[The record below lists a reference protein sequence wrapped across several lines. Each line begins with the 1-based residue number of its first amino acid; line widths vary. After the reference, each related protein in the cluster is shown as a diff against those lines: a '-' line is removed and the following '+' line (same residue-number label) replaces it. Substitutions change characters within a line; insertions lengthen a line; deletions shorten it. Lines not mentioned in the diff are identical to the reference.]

1 MLFNSLTFLVFYLAV
16 LAIYFRLRWRAQNAL
31 ILVSSC
37 LFYGWWDYRFLL
49 LMGISVTT
57 DYFAGLAISRCDGG
71 RKRKLLLAVSIAFNL
86 GILGFFKYFNF
97 FVHSLERLLDS
108 VGLPFLFPGLNIVLP
123 VGISFYT
130 FQSMSYSIDMYRGQ
144 IQPTRRYVDY
154 AAFVSFFPQLVAGPI
169 ERASHLLPQFHGPR
183 TVTRERLRQSLW
195 LILWGLYKK
204 VVIADNLAAIVDPV
218 FSWHEPLSGG
228 MVLIALYAF
237 AMQIYCD
244 FSGYSDMAKGLA
256 GCMGFDLM
264 HNFRIPYL
272 ARNPQM
278 FWKRWHVS
286 LSTWLRDYLYV
297 PLGGNRGGRAQ
308 TYRNLF
314 LTMLIGGLW
323 HGAAWTFVCWGAYQ
337 GFVLIVH
344 RAWTEWRGSASRAPA
359 GRLAKAIHWAIMF
372 HAVCLGWLLF
382 RADSM
387 FQVWT
392 FLKTLATDF
401 SGSARAAGHLAA
413 LVFLCLPLWLV
424 ERAQENNGDLDAPL
438 RVPVAIKALLIAVLA
453 ILIVG
458 VGNTGTKQ
466 FIYFQF

>member
-1 MLFNSLTFLVFYLAV
+1 MLFNSLTFLLFYLAV
-16 LAIYFRLRWRAQNAL
+16 LAIYYRLRWRAQNAL
-31 ILVSSC
+31 ILVASC
-37 LFYGWWDYRFLL
+37 IFYGWWDYRFLL
-49 LMGISVTT
+49 LMGVSITT
-57 DYFAGLAISRCDGG
+57 DYFAGLAISKTDNLG
-71 RKRKLLLAVSIAFNL
+71 RRKVLLGVSIAINL

-130 FQSMSYSIDMYRGQ
+130 FQSMSYSIDVYRGQ
-144 IQPTRRYVDY
+144 IQPTRRFVDY

-169 ERASHLLPQFHGPR
+169 ERASHLLPQFQRPR
-183 TVTRERLRQSLW
+183 TVSREQLAQSLW

-204 VVIADNLAAIVDPV
+204 IVIADNLAAIVDPV
-218 FSWHEPLSGG
+218 FSWYEPLSGG
-228 MVLIALYAF
+228 MVLVALYAF

-264 HNFRIPYL
+264 HNFRIPYMAL
-272 ARNPQM
+272 NPQM

-297 PLGGNRGGRAQ
+297 SLGGNRGGRSK

-323 HGAAWTFVCWGAYQ
+323 HGAAWTFVIWGAYQ
-337 GFVLIVH
+337 GLILVVH
-344 RAWTEWRGSASRAPA
+344 RAWKGPRGSADESPTSWP
-359 GRLAKAIHWAIMF
+359 AKAVQWLVMTQL
-372 HAVCLGWLLF
+372 VCLGWLLF

-387 FQVWT
+387 FQVWA
-392 FLKTLATDF
+392 FIKAMVTDF
-401 SGSARAAGHLAA
+401 SGPPRVLGHLLA
-413 LVFLCLPLWLV
+413 LILLCAPLWLV
-424 ERAQENNGDLDAPL
+424 EGMQEKQNDLNAPL
-438 RVPVAIKALLIAVLA
+438 RLPVLLKAGLIALIVV
-453 ILIVG
+453 LIVG
-458 VGNTGTKQ
+458 VGNTGTRQ